1 METIRSERGL
11 ERAAHKRVERWRRI
25 ALEASQQ
32 SRRAFLPEVSEPAAL
47 DDVLARDAALLRY
60 ALDEESGAAVLA

>member
-1 METIRSERGL
+1 MAEIVPVETVRSERGL

-32 SRRAFLPEVSEPAAL
+32 SRRAHLPEVREPVSL
-47 DDVLARDAALLRY
+47 
-60 ALDEESGAAVLA
+60 